1 MKDIST
7 KDLKNLINDK
17 SKDFELIDV
26 RTSEKIKELKIS
38 KLINYFLI
46 HQQ

>member
-1 MKDIST
+1 MKNIST

-26 RTSEKIKELKIS
+26 KTSEEWEIGGMS
-38 KLINYFLI
+38 SYRKL
-46 HQQ
+46 